1 MNTVKYEGIIGDRK
15 YLGIICTGFLFV
27 ALEEWHMMD
36 GWHMMDWWGIPF
48 LGFWWFG
55 VWFVQFVI
63 AALVYRD
70 AEKREKNG
78 LLWFVLVILPW
89 IGIMFLIF
97 YLIIQDE
104 KSEDKEIMDYAQRIL
119 AERYAKGEMTRR
131 EYLQAKEDIEKKRSE
146 NEL

>member
-1 MNTVKYEGIIGDRK
+1 MNGIEYWR
-15 YLGIICTGFLFV
+15 IIAENKQVSMFFTGFLFV

-36 GWHMMDWWGIPF
+36 RWHMIDWWGIPF
-48 LGFWWFG
+48 LGFWWLG

-89 IGIMFLIF
+89 IGLVFLIF

-104 KSEDKEIMDYAQRIL
+104 KSEDTEIMDYAQRIL

-131 EYLQAKEDIEKKRSE
+131 EYLQAKEDIEKKRVEDES
-146 NEL
+146 